1 MLEIIEHTLLDS
13 IKLIPLLF
21 LTYLLMEWLEH
32 KAGKK
37 AQAVVEKSGHFGP
50 VIGSVLGIIPQCGFS
65 AAASNL
71 YAGRVITLGT
81 LMAIYLTTSD
91 EMLPVML
98 SASVPITTISKI
110 LTLKIGIGMI
120 VGLVIDFMLPE
131 KHDEHHHI
139 HEMCEHEHCHCGEG
153 KSVWKSALVHTLKIS
168 VFILITTFILNLIL
182 HNGGEEVLEEFLL
195 NRPVMGPVLAGLV
208 GLIPNCASS
217 VVITSLYVKGA
228 MSLGALMAG
237 LLVNAGVGLLVLFR
251 SNSKKKENFKIV
263 GILSGVGIVVG
274 IILDFLRISF

>member
-1 MLEIIEHTLLDS
+1 MLEIIEHTILDS
-13 IKLIPLLF
+13 IKLIPFLF

-37 AQAVVEKSGHFGP
+37 AQTVVEKSGHFGP
-50 VIGSVLGIIPQCGFS
+50 IIGSVLGAIPQCGFS

-81 LMAIYLTTSD
+81 LMAIYLSTSD
-91 EMLPVML
+91 EMIPIML
-98 SASVPITTISKI
+98 SASVPITTVSKI
-110 LTLKIGIGMI
+110 LTLKIVIGMV

-153 KSVWKSALVHTLKIS
+153 KSIWKSALIHTLKIFA
-168 VFILITTFILNLIL
+168 FILVITFVLNLIL

-217 VVITSLYVKGA
+217 VVITSLYVQGA
-228 MSLGALMAG
+228 MSFGAMMSG
-237 LLVNAGVGLLVLFR
+237 LLVNAGIGILVLLR
-251 SNSKKKENFKIV
+251 SNTNRKEDIKII